1 MPSEAW
7 GLSSEHYLLG
17 SQESSRDC
25 TIGSCSMPMKPMT
38 TEPGKLARLPI
49 LGIPRGPPPQGAK
62 RHPVIF
68 LLCGAQDSPVQFA
81 RSIELCRPSCWP
93 QAAPRQV
100 PNRPDPKL
108 TLEVPTEGS
117 QCGTCICILWLLLG
131 RGGE

>member
-49 LGIPRGPPPQGAK
+49 LGIPRGPPLRELSGILSFFFCVGLRIPQCS
-62 RHPVIF
+62 
-68 LLCGAQDSPVQFA
+68 LLEA
-81 RSIELCRPSCWP
+81 
-93 QAAPRQV
+93 
-100 PNRPDPKL
+100 
-108 TLEVPTEGS
+108 
-117 QCGTCICILWLLLG
+117 
-131 RGGE
+131 